1 MKYLAILKDSWR
13 EALDSKVLY
22 FLLGLSALV
31 ILGVASISFRP
42 KPADEGLSA
51 ILERFPGAR
60 INMGF
65 MSQPGPIRYELENFQ
80 QLNSGP
86 PWDGDYRFDI
96 AVHEVPPP
104 KEEGKEQPP
113 PPENAFRTVV
123 WLSSLQTE
131 EEKLSP
137 EDREARKRLLA
148 MQEQAATLPPQEIR
162 KFLNDKMREEVN
174 SVTPAQMERFIR
186 QQLAAHGTLD
196 TTSVEY
202 RPADKT
208 DIRFA
213 VGAKGRPE
221 TYRAW
226 PHSVSYVFGAIN
238 PGGESPIGNNVF
250 SIEGGLIGT
259 YGAGIAMLLASV
271 VTAFFIP
278 NMLHKGTIDLL
289 LAKPVRRSALFVC
302 KFLGGLIFM
311 FVNTLM
317 VVVGIWL
324 VLGLRSGLWAPG
336 FLLSIFILTF
346 EFAIFYSVSALFGVL
361 TRSPIVSILM
371 ASVTWVVLFLVGL
384 GFAFAE
390 ATRKMELA
398 PNWFYTTADVLH
410 FVLPRYKDLD
420 VLNSQ
425 LVGRELLGPES
436 PERKAIDRAFGSI
449 KWGETLALTTGFIA
463 VMLALACL
471 RFATKDY

>member
-31 ILGVASISFRP
+31 IVGVASISFRP
-42 KPADEGLSA
+42 KPADEGLGA

-65 MSQPGPIRYELENFQ
+65 MSQPGPIRYELEHFE
-80 QLNSGP
+80 QLNSAP
-86 PWDGDYRFDI
+86 PWEGDYRFEI
-96 AVHEVPPP
+96 AVREVPQP
-104 KEEGKEQPP
+104 KEEGKEE
-113 PPENAFRTVV
+113 PPENAFRTLV
-123 WLSSLQTE
+123 WFSGLQAE
-131 EEKLSP
+131 EANLSP

-148 MQEQAATLPPQEIR
+148 MEEQAAALPPQQIR

-174 SVTPAQMERFIR
+174 GVTPGQMERFITR
-186 QQLAAHGTLD
+186 QLEVHGTLEP
-196 TTSVEY
+196 TRVLY
-202 RPADKT
+202 RPAAENDL
-208 DIRFA
+208 RF
-213 VGAKGRPE
+213 VVEAKGRPE
-221 TYRAW
+221 TYRTW
-226 PHSVSYVFGAIN
+226 PHAVSYLFGAIN
-238 PGGESPIGNNVF
+238 PGSESPIGTNVF
-250 SIEGGLIGT
+250 SVESGLIGT

-289 LAKPVRRSALFVC
+289 LAKPVRRSTLLVY

-311 FVNTLM
+311 FVNTVV

-371 ASVTWVVLFLVGL
+371 AGLTWVVLFLVGL

-390 ATRKMELA
+390 ATRKIELA
-398 PNWFYTTADVLH
+398 PNWFYTTADIVH

-449 KWGETLALTTGFIA
+449 KWGETLGFTTGFIA
-463 VMLALACL
+463 VMLGLACL